1 MTQPSPC
8 TQMDK
13 IRSVAS
19 DAFELNQAF
28 AGLKPLYGVGRLL
41 ALNAASACKRLG
53 AQGRALN
60 VIMLEVGKM
69 TDQLNE
75 LVGEVNSQFAS
86 LVAAIARWMRDVRAL
101 DLFLDGAL
109 QARSARDA
117 GTAERKVAS
126 LDRTHQRRWARMAA
140 ESETPGERRL
150 WDVAGDLRGRVMEDL
165 MELQAWAGRLGGQL
179 DRISLVATRQS
190 KYLATM
196 AKVEV
201 GRISRGE
208 QVLDTLVTG
217 LEDFSAR
224 ISKIEATARDS
235 LERMAAGLSAVDCT
249 TEGAKNVA

>member
-1 MTQPSPC
+1 M
-8 TQMDK
+8 
-13 IRSVAS
+13 
-19 DAFELNQAF
+19 
-28 AGLKPLYGVGRLL
+28 
-41 ALNAASACKRLG
+41 
-53 AQGRALN
+53 
-60 VIMLEVGKM
+60 
-69 TDQLNE
+69 
-75 LVGEVNSQFAS
+75 
-86 LVAAIARWMRDVRAL
+86 
-101 DLFLDGAL
+101 
-109 QARSARDA
+109 QARNGRD
-117 GTAERKVAS
+117 GETAAHEVIR
-126 LDRTHQRRWARMAA
+126 LDRSNRRRWARMAA
-140 ESETPGERRL
+140 QCDTPGERRL
-150 WDVAGDLRGRVMEDL
+150 WEVAGDLRGRVMEDL

-224 ISKIEATARDS
+224 ISKIETTARDS